1 LLHTAVDPGGTMIVV
16 FRGGGAGILLLT
28 HPAKAT
34 SPFYS
39 PDRGAG
45 GVLSL
50 GRGSPLRL
58 FIAISERIWVGAG
71 G

>member
-1 LLHTAVDPGGTMIVV
+1 MNPTLDFFTSDFACQFVS
-16 FRGGGAGILLLT
+16 
-28 HPAKAT
+28 

>member
-1 LLHTAVDPGGTMIVV
+1 MLDN
-16 FRGGGAGILLLT
+16 GA
-28 HPAKAT
+28 